1 MLISTDIKHD
11 CIIFC
16 VYPMEDLQRSII
28 RRKEV
33 GGKSMFKK
41 KSTDKTV
48 VQTAEEKAT
57 GSQEQ
62 KEMERVLQDK
72 EKCIVSTMKV
82 VNDLL
87 QYMTTLDYVR
97 EMIQDTNGQA
107 EMIQTVA
114 ASSEEMT
121 AATEDI
127 SNYVQESSGN
137 MRLAM
142 GETTQ
147 ALEKVEKTFASVEEN
162 ISEIDAVK
170 GIMAEVNEETVKI
183 NELVNVIKSVA
194 DQTNLLSLNAS
205 IEAAR
210 AGENGRGFAVV
221 ADEIKK
227 LAESTKEQV
236 DIIRKI
242 VEGLNGKINKASGEI
257 DKVVKNFDASK
268 ASINEATSGIFQIS
282 GIMSSV
288 ESSFTSISANV
299 EEQTAT
305 TQEIT
310 ANIME
315 INDKSSVIKEKTNQT
330 GQSFYDVSVKID
342 EVRLNALNFANERD
356 PRVMIDLTITDHLMW
371 KWRVYNMIL
380 GYVDL
385 DPKTV
390 GDHHSCRLGKWL
402 TTLDTGNGKITG
414 LITKMEKPH
423 SLIHQDAKKAIEAYH
438 RGDVDTAERLLK
450 DIERNSHHVV
460 ELLKEL
466 KRQL

>member
-1 MLISTDIKHD
+1 
-11 CIIFC
+11 
-16 VYPMEDLQRSII
+16 
-28 RRKEV
+28 
-33 GGKSMFKK
+33 MFKMRNAQ
-41 KSTDKTV
+41 KTV
-48 VQTAEEKAT
+48 VQAAEEKEVE
-57 GSQEQ
+57 SKEQ
-62 KEMERVLQDK
+62 KDMERVLQDK

-142 GETTQ
+142 GETAQ

-170 GIMAEVNEETVKI
+170 DIMAEVNEETVKI

-257 DKVVKNFDASK
+257 DRVVKNFDASK

-356 PRVMIDLTITDHLMW
+356 PWVMIDLTITDHLMW

-423 SLIHQDAKKAIEAYH
+423 SLIHQDAKKAIEAYN
-438 RGDVDTAERLLK
+438 RGDVETADRLLK
-450 DIERNSHHVV
+450 DIERNSHTVV
-460 ELLKEL
+460 DLLEEL

>member
-1 MLISTDIKHD
+1 
-11 CIIFC
+11 
-16 VYPMEDLQRSII
+16 
-28 RRKEV
+28 
-33 GGKSMFKK
+33 MFKMRNAQ
-41 KSTDKTV
+41 KTV
-48 VQTAEEKAT
+48 VQAAEEKEVE
-57 GSQEQ
+57 SKEQ
-62 KEMERVLQDK
+62 KDMERVLQDK

-142 GETTQ
+142 GETAQ

-257 DKVVKNFDASK
+257 DRVVKNFDASK

-356 PRVMIDLTITDHLMW
+356 PWVMIDLTITDHLMW

-423 SLIHQDAKKAIEAYH
+423 SLIHQDAKKAIEAYN
-438 RGDVDTAERLLK
+438 RGDVETADRLLK
-450 DIERNSHHVV
+450 DIERNSHTVV
-460 ELLKEL
+460 DLLEEL

>member
-1 MLISTDIKHD
+1 
-11 CIIFC
+11 
-16 VYPMEDLQRSII
+16 
-28 RRKEV
+28 
-33 GGKSMFKK
+33 MFKMR
-41 KSTDKTV
+41 SAQKTV
-48 VQTAEEKAT
+48 VQAAEEKEVE
-57 GSQEQ
+57 SKEQ
-62 KEMERVLQDK
+62 KDMERVLQDK

-142 GETTQ
+142 GETAQ

-342 EVRLNALNFANERD
+342 EVRLNALNFADERD

-385 DPKTV
+385 DTKTV

-423 SLIHQDAKKAIEAYH
+423 SLIHQDAKKAIEAYN

-460 ELLKEL
+460 ELLNEL

>member
-1 MLISTDIKHD
+1 
-11 CIIFC
+11 
-16 VYPMEDLQRSII
+16 
-28 RRKEV
+28 
-33 GGKSMFKK
+33 MFKK
-41 KSTDKTV
+41 KRVERTV
-48 VQTAEEKAT
+48 VQSMIEKVDESHVDET
-57 GSQEQ
+57 IKQ
-62 KEMERVLQDK
+62 VLADK
-72 EKCIVSTMKV
+72 EKCIVTTMNE

-97 EMIQDTNGQA
+97 EMILDTNDQA

-121 AATEDI
+121 AATEEI

-142 GETTQ
+142 GETEE
-147 ALEKVEKTFASVEEN
+147 ALDKVDKTFSAVEEN

-170 GIMAEVNEETVKI
+170 GIMLEVSEETVKI

-210 AGENGRGFAVV
+210 AGEEGRGFAVV
-221 ADEIKK
+221 ANEIKK

-236 DIIRKI
+236 DIISRI

-257 DKVVKNFDASK
+257 DKVVNNFASSK
-268 ASINEATSGIFQIS
+268 ESINDATKGISQIS
-282 GIMSSV
+282 GIMGNI

-305 TQEIT
+305 TQEIS

-315 INDKSSVIKEKTNQT
+315 INEKSLVIKEKTNQT
-330 GQSFYDVSVKID
+330 GQSFFDISMRID
-342 EVRLNALNFANERD
+342 EVRLNAFNFADEKD
-356 PRVMIDLTITDHLMW
+356 PQVFIELAITDHLMW

-380 GYVDL
+380 GYVSL
-385 DPKTV
+385 DVKTA
-390 GDHHSCRLGKWL
+390 GDHQSCRLGKWL
-402 TTLDTGNGKITG
+402 PTLDSSNPKISA
-414 LITKMEKPH
+414 LIAQMEKPH
-423 SLIHQDAKKAIEAYH
+423 SSLHQDAKKAIEVYN
-438 RGDVDTAERLLK
+438 RGGKEAAERILK
-450 DIERNSHHVV
+450 DIEINSLIVV
-460 ELLKEL
+460 DVLKEL
-466 KRQL
+466 KRNL